1 MTKPTAPDEAPE
13 LLDPAT
19 ADDLAYEA
27 PQELEEAAGRRP
39 RSIALKLAAV
49 AALGLVVG
57 GALLGYRAHHRK
69 KVIEAALT
77 QADALLRR
85 DTAAGYQQAASLLE
99 PIAQLDPIVGAS
111 VRAFALAMLFADYR
125 QSSAEAEIENLLVRP
140 GRAEDVPPHAQLA
153 AAALALGRREAGTAT
168 TAVSRGGAG
177 PWPLA
182 LQARVALLA
191 GNVEAAL
198 QPAAAA
204 AAEGA
209 FPPGLALHADV
220 LRRLRRD
227 PAAARAAYEA
237 ALAASPAQPRAAY
250 GLAKLAL
257 SGLAPAAEAEEALRR
272 IADDLEGTPA
282 VERGRASSAPRGAPA
297 PRRRPDRR
305 RRDARRA
312 RRSTPPRG
320 GGPSAPRSWPPS
332 IAVRTARCRAHRLRC
347 RARAT
352 TTRAS
357 SRRSR
362 LLPRPRPHRRR
373 RRPSRRP
380 RPPRR
385 CRRRRARRRRRRAQ
399 EGREEGGREE
409 APGEEAGAEEAGAA
423 AVAARNPGS
432 SCSPAEH
439 ARRALARARAPICTR
454 RRHAL
459 PRARAAR
466 ARRSTDPGR
475 DRSGTRAAQASP
487 RTPRE
492 TRDGRQ
498 PREDP

>member
-27 PQELEEAAGRRP
+27 PQELEEAGGKRP

-57 GALLGYRAHHRK
+57 GGLLGYRAHHRK

-182 LQARVALLA
+182 LETRVALLA

-237 ALAASPAQPRAAY
+237 ALAASPAHPRAAY

-272 IADDLEGTPA
+272 IADDLDGTPA
-282 VERGRASSAPRGAPA
+282 VERGRASVHLAALRLRAGDRTGADATLDRAALDASARRWAERAAIVAAEHRGPYRAVSGAPPSLQSASDDDPGELSPEPPPPPPPPPPAATATVRKAVPSKKVPAKKGAQKKAAPKKAVKKAAAKKPLAKKQAPRKLAP
-297 PRRRPDRR
+297 
-305 RRDARRA
+305 
-312 RRSTPPRG
+312 
-320 GGPSAPRSWPPS
+320 
-332 IAVRTARCRAHRLRC
+332 
-347 RARAT
+347 
-352 TTRAS
+352 
-357 SRRSR
+357 
-362 LLPRPRPHRRR
+362 
-373 RRPSRRP
+373 
-380 RPPRR
+380 
-385 CRRRRARRRRRRAQ
+385 Q
-399 EGREEGGREE
+399 
-409 APGEEAGAEEAGAA
+409 
-423 AVAARNPGS
+423 
-432 SCSPAEH
+432 
-439 ARRALARARAPICTR
+439 
-454 RRHAL
+454 
-459 PRARAAR
+459 
-466 ARRSTDPGR
+466 
-475 DRSGTRAAQASP
+475 Q
-487 RTPRE
+487 
-492 TRDGRQ
+492 
-498 PREDP
+498 